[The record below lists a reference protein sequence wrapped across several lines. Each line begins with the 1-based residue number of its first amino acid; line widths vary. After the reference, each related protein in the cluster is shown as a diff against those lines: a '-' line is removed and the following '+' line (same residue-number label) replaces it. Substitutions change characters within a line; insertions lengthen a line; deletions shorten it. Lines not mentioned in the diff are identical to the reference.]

1 MESLV
6 VATAA
11 DSGRFQQLRQMQA
24 AMRVEASKASA
35 AMTKL
40 EVAQAEQQRH
50 AAGART
56 DAALRRDLHQRM
68 QRLERQRDAIAAL
81 ASELRCGRPACFQ
94 PPGIWTDS

>member
-40 EVAQAEQQRH
+40 EVAQAEQQRLH
-50 AAGART
+50 DEAAAK
-56 DAALRRDLHQRM
+56 LH
-68 QRLERQRDAIAAL
+68 
-81 ASELRCGRPACFQ
+81 S
-94 PPGIWTDS
+94 